1 MAKALAI
8 ESQPGIAMRLFMRSP
23 KDLVASACA
32 FAAVTAIVANAL
44 WFQKGP
50 HPFPMFGSALEP
62 IASSLASSRL
72 NPLPRPRP
80 AEAVLKAD
88 MLSPDSRSG
97 EPRANEA
104 RSTDA
109 KAAEAKPVESRPL
122 EIRPA
127 ESKAVESRPAEMKA
141 SDVKHSGRSADS
153 KAADPLTNLVKA
165 TSGVSP
171 NNMARPPADI
181 PNARLDAASR
191 HVAAVQRALTQ
202 YGYGQLKPTGTV
214 GPDTQMAIQ
223 KFERERKLPVTGQVS
238 DRVVR
243 ELAAV
248 IGHPIE

>member
-1 MAKALAI
+1 MGL
-8 ESQPGIAMRLFMRSP
+8 LVRSP

-32 FAAVTAIVANAL
+32 FAAVTAIIANAL
-44 WFQKGP
+44 WLQKGP

-62 IASSLASSRL
+62 VALSLASGRL

-80 AEAVLKAD
+80 PEAVLKAD
-88 MLSPDSRSG
+88 MLSTDSRLG
-97 EPRANEA
+97 DPRADEA
-104 RSTDA
+104 RSTEP
-109 KAAEAKPVESRPL
+109 KPVEAKPVENRPL

-127 ESKAVESRPAEMKA
+127 GSKAVEARPAEMKA
-141 SDVKHSGRSADS
+141 ADVRHAGRLPDS

-165 TSGVSP
+165 TSGVSTT
-171 NNMARPPADI
+171 NTMRPPAAI
-181 PNARLDAASR
+181 PNARLDATSR

-214 GPDTQMAIQ
+214 GPETQMAIQ

-238 DRVVR
+238 DRLVN

-248 IGHPIE
+248 IGHPID

>member
-1 MAKALAI
+1 MAKALAM
-8 ESQPGIAMRLFMRSP
+8 ESQPGIATRLLMRSP

-32 FAAVTAIVANAL
+32 FAAVTAIVTNAL
-44 WFQKGP
+44 WLQKGP

-72 NPLPRPRP
+72 NPVPRPRP
-80 AEAVLKAD
+80 AEAVLRAD
-88 MLSPDSRSG
+88 MLSADRSG

-104 RSTDA
+104 RSTEP
-109 KAAEAKPVESRPL
+109 KPVEAKPVESRPL

-127 ESKAVESRPAEMKA
+127 ESKAVESRPTETRA
-141 SDVKHSGRSADS
+141 SDVRHSSRFADS

-191 HVAAVQRALTQ
+191 HIAAVQRALAQ

-238 DRVVR
+238 DRLVR